1 MHKIFHAKDVVL
13 SEIFFDDGIGRE
25 GNALLV
31 NFSVSALVDQFADG
45 LEIGLADK
53 NEVASH
59 QTWKRSVPVCNV
71 RLNETKHLLSSLCY
85 FDKHTIV
92 YLKETKELQDFTG
105 FRRDFIDTARV
116 RDILVQHRL
125 YSPSNANNEIDLGLS
140 RNVKVAC
147 SPSDSLQTNLFLLL

>member
-59 QTWKRSVPVCNV
+59 QTWKRSVPICDV

-105 FRRDFIDTARV
+105 FRRDFIDTAR
-116 RDILVQHRL
+116 RQG
-125 YSPSNANNEIDLGLS
+125 YPSPTQVVLTLE
-140 RNVKVAC
+140 C
-147 SPSDSLQTNLFLLL
+147 E